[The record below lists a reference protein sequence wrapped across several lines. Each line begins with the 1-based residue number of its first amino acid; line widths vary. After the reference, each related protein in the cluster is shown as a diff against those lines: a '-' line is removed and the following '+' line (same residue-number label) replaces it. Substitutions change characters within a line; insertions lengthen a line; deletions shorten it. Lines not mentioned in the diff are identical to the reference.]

1 MQPQSETGS
10 GTTSELASNAKQIGS
25 SAVNRAHS
33 EVDARKDQ
41 AVTQARSVSS
51 AIERAADGL
60 DEGAPAWLRSA
71 FQQGAQQ
78 VQKLADTIEQKD
90 SRQLVQEINSFA
102 RNSPGTFLAACAAV
116 GFAAARV
123 MKAGAEGS
131 SQSTMGSGGTT
142 GGAMGGSSLYDN
154 SASSGSTSEPY
165 GDSQSGFASENYSSE
180 IGTGSTV
187 PEPSSTSFPSGSGSP
202 ARGEFA

>member
-10 GTTSELASNAKQIGS
+10 GTTSELASNARQLGS

-90 SRQLVQEINSFA
+90 SRALVQEVSNFA

-123 MKAGAEGS
+123 MKAGADGS
-131 SQSTMGSGGTT
+131 DTT
-142 GGAMGGSSLYDN
+142 G
-154 SASSGSTSEPY
+154 SGST
-165 GDSQSGFASENYSSE
+165 GDSYGRAQSGFASENYSSE
-180 IGTGSTV
+180 IGTGSTA
-187 PEPSSTSFPSGSGSP
+187 PDPASTFPAGSVSP
-202 ARGEFA
+202 TRGEFA